1 MKSIVILY
9 SISFIIVSCGNNS
22 EIKVDVTDSNSI
34 SSLSYQVTKPSSLTL
49 LTDEDSDLDLS
60 FEALAIGEEV
70 SIYSDSCLTQITS
83 FIPTSTTRS

>member
-34 SSLSYQVTKPSSLTL
+34 SSLSFQVTKPSSLTL

-60 FEALAIGEEV
+60 FEASLWQAFDE
-70 SIYSDSCLTQITS
+70 TWRNKQK
-83 FIPTSTTRS
+83 